1 MKVQNVQGLLCR
13 RHLVSFG
20 SASAGSTIVTLLVVE
35 VLQLGQNHVVSGC
48 FLSDTQ
54 S

>member
-1 MKVQNVQGLLCR
+1 MLKVFVVVGIGC
-13 RHLVSFG
+13 VSFG
-20 SASAGSTIVTLLVVE
+20 SVSAGSTIVTLLVVE
-35 VLQLGQNHVVSGC
+35 VLQLGQNHVVNRW